1 MAISERKAYKELIWY
16 YCSSSADLG
25 ICSSFGSIIA
35 SAFGFSPSNSV
46 NHVENKMVG
55 LISQPRGSPIRKLRK
70 IEKALATIPIQ
81 HRRVLDA
88 IYGNYIYPPQLTS
101 VFGLKTGAA
110 LFNTKLTELPKL
122 ISLCNKRL
130 SKNKLTPEEQLT
142 LQQIEE
148 QKELLFAQAHQTY
161 LRERAKHDLQP

>member
-25 ICSSFGSIIA
+25 ISSSFGSIIA

-55 LISQPRGSPIRKLRK
+55 LISQPKGSPVKKLRK
-70 IEKALATIPIQ
+70 IEKALASIPRQ
-81 HRRVLDA
+81 QRRILDA
-88 IYGNYIYPPQLTS
+88 IYGNYIFPPQLTS
-101 VFGLKTGAA
+101 VFGQKTGAA
-110 LFNTKLTELPKL
+110 LFNNLITELPKL
-122 ISLCNKRL
+122 IQLCTKKL
-130 SKNKLTPEEQLT
+130 SKNKLTSEDVNL

-148 QKELLFAQAHQTY
+148 QKELLFVQAHQVY